1 MSDRI
6 PEIDRRKFVTG
17 VGATLAAAK
26 AGLAGELLA
35 QSSPSSADKK
45 NAPTIGI
52 QIGAISF
59 QDEGP
64 EKVLDILQEKG
75 GVNALFIA
83 SWTYGNGIAGRMIP
97 DHPFPDHGV
106 QNLNDHFFGG
116 NYATPHPQ
124 YYKNT
129 KLKPMKAPDNGGKY
143 DVLEDMIP
151 RAKKRGMKTYT
162 WSEDVW
168 NRTIPNFDLIAE
180 RDLYGR
186 PQGTACFRNP
196 DHHNFI
202 MGVAEDF
209 TRSYDIDGVLWGSER
224 YGPFGNMVESVH
236 NPKGNDPAK
245 VTCFCQFC
253 QAEAKCRGI
262 DVKRAFDGFKELE
275 KWVNL
280 CRSGNKIPDGYY
292 VTFWRVIFQY
302 PEVLA
307 WETMWNDGVHET
319 YKKMYGLVKDIKP
332 NAGVGWH
339 VWHAHSYSAFFR
351 AQTDLKKISE
361 YSDFLKM
368 TVYNNLGGWR
378 MQNYITSAHRTMYGD
393 MPIEEALE
401 FEYRIMGYRGR
412 SYEELPY
419 VGLDSSYV
427 LNETKRCVADVEGT
441 KTEIWPGIDVDI
453 ANMPVE
459 YSHTVPPGIK
469 ACTKAC
475 FEGGGKGLVI
485 SRKYSE
491 MKLADLV
498 AVGDALREAKII

>member
-1 MSDRI
+1 MA
-6 PEIDRRKFVTG
+6 EFDRRNFIAGAGAALVATQTG
-17 VGATLAAAK
+17 LG
-26 AGLAGELLA
+26 GHLLA
-35 QSSPSSADKK
+35 QATPTK
-45 NAPTIGI
+45 NVPTIGI

-59 QDEGP
+59 QDEGA

-75 GVNALFIA
+75 GVNTLFIA
-83 SWTYGNGIAGRMIP
+83 SFTYGNGIAGRMIP
-97 DHPFPDHGV
+97 DHPFPDHGI

-129 KLKPMKAPDNGGKY
+129 RMKPTKAPDNGGKY
-143 DVLEDMIP
+143 DVLEDMVP

-168 NRTIPNFDLIAE
+168 NRHIPNFDLIAE

-196 DHHNFI
+196 DHHGFI
-202 MGVAEDF
+202 LGVQEDF
-209 TRSYDIDGVLWGSER
+209 ISSYDIDGILWGSER

-236 NPKGNDPAK
+236 NPQGNDPTK

-253 QAEAKCRGI
+253 QAEAKRRGI
-262 DVKRAFDGFKELE
+262 DVKRAFEGFHELE

-280 CRSGNKIPDGYY
+280 CRSGNKIPDGHY

-319 YKKMYGLVKDIKP
+319 YKAMYSMVKGVKP

-351 AQTDLKKISE
+351 AQTDLKRLSE

-393 MPIEEALE
+393 MSIEQALE
-401 FEYRIMGYRGR
+401 FEYKVVGYQGR

-419 VGLDSSYV
+419 TGLDSSYV

-441 KTEIWPGIDVDI
+441 KTEIWSGLDVDI
-453 ANMPVE
+453 SNMPDE
-459 YSHTVPPGIK
+459 YSHTTPPGIK

-475 FEGGGKGLVI
+475 FEGGGKGVVI

-491 MKLADLV
+491 MKLANLA
-498 AVGDALREAKII
+498 AVGDALREMKVI

>member
-1 MSDRI
+1 M
-6 PEIDRRKFVTG
+6 
-17 VGATLAAAK
+17 
-26 AGLAGELLA
+26 
-35 QSSPSSADKK
+35 
-45 NAPTIGI
+45 
-52 QIGAISF
+52 
-59 QDEGP
+59 
-64 EKVLDILQEKG
+64 
-75 GVNALFIA
+75 
-83 SWTYGNGIAGRMIP
+83 
-97 DHPFPDHGV
+97 
-106 QNLNDHFFGG
+106 
-116 NYATPHPQ
+116 
-124 YYKNT
+124 
-129 KLKPMKAPDNGGKY
+129 
-143 DVLEDMIP
+143 
-151 RAKKRGMKTYT
+151 
-162 WSEDVW
+162 
-168 NRTIPNFDLIAE
+168 
-180 RDLYGR
+180 
-186 PQGTACFRNP
+186 
-196 DHHNFI
+196 
-202 MGVAEDF
+202 
-209 TRSYDIDGVLWGSER
+209 
-224 YGPFGNMVESVH
+224 
-236 NPKGNDPAK
+236 
-245 VTCFCQFC
+245 TCFCQFC
-253 QAEAKCRGI
+253 QAEAKRRGI

-319 YKKMYGLVKDIKP
+319 YKNMYGLVKGIKP

-412 SYEELPY
+412 GYEELPY

-427 LNETKRCVADVEGT
+427 LNETERCVADVEGT
-441 KTEIWPGIDVDI
+441 KTEIWPGLDVDI
-453 ANMPVE
+453 SNMPDG

-491 MKLADLV
+491 MRLANLG

>member
-1 MSDRI
+1 
-6 PEIDRRKFVTG
+6 
-17 VGATLAAAK
+17 
-26 AGLAGELLA
+26 
-35 QSSPSSADKK
+35 
-45 NAPTIGI
+45 
-52 QIGAISF
+52 
-59 QDEGP
+59 
-64 EKVLDILQEKG
+64 
-75 GVNALFIA
+75 
-83 SWTYGNGIAGRMIP
+83 
-97 DHPFPDHGV
+97 
-106 QNLNDHFFGG
+106 
-116 NYATPHPQ
+116 
-124 YYKNT
+124 
-129 KLKPMKAPDNGGKY
+129 
-143 DVLEDMIP
+143 VLEDMVP

-168 NRTIPNFDLIAE
+168 NRHIPNFDLIAE

-196 DHHNFI
+196 DHHGFI
-202 MGVAEDF
+202 LGVQEDF
-209 TRSYDIDGVLWGSER
+209 ISSYDIDGILWGSER

-236 NPKGNDPAK
+236 NPQGNDPTK

-253 QAEAKCRGI
+253 QAEAKRRGI
-262 DVKRAFDGFKELE
+262 NVKRAFEGFHELE

-280 CRSGNKIPDGYY
+280 CRSGNKIPDGHY

-319 YKKMYGLVKDIKP
+319 YKAMYSMVKGVKP

-351 AQTDLKKISE
+351 AQTDLKELSE

-393 MPIEEALE
+393 MSIEQALE
-401 FEYRIMGYRGR
+401 FEYKVVGYQGR

-419 VGLDSSYV
+419 TGLDSSYV
-427 LNETKRCVADVEGT
+427 LDETRRCVADVEGT
-441 KTEIWPGIDVDI
+441 KTEIWPGLDVDI
-453 ANMPVE
+453 SNMPDE
-459 YSHTVPPGIK
+459 YSHTTPPGIK

-475 FEGGGKGLVI
+475 FEGGGKGVVI

-491 MKLADLV
+491 MKLANLA
-498 AVGDALREAKII
+498 AVGDALREMKVI